1 MSAQPIHRA
10 RAAVALAAGAAAA
23 ILGLSTALG
32 DGRSSRQAFDAGRL
46 PLREL
51 AGQRIIAGFHG
62 TRPPPAVR
70 RAIANGDLA
79 GVILFAD
86 NVPSHGA
93 ARSLI
98 GRLQGIRRPRG
109 LRDPLL
115 VMIDQEGGGVKRLSG
130 APTASAQQ
138 MGKRGGAFSR
148 DQGTATAA
156 NLRGVGVNV
165 DLAPVLDVGRPGG
178 AIRTEH
184 RSFGSSAEQVSS
196 TGVPFAAGLQSA
208 GIAAAG
214 KHFPGLGAAGTN
226 TDLATQTINLSKDQL
241 RSIDEK
247 PYESLISQ
255 GGELVMLSVASY
267 PAFSDRPAALAAP
280 IATGEL
286 RRRLGFDGV
295 SVSDSLESAAA
306 QAFGG
311 PAKVAVAGAKA
322 GTDLLLF
329 GDFAP
334 AARADAALKKALR
347 AGSLPRSSFEQSVQ
361 RVLDLRAKLP
371 APPQRAVRR
380 QAVAQTPPTVTSPAS
395 DSQR

>member
-1 MSAQPIHRA
+1 VRSQSIHSGRA
-10 RAAVALAAGAAAA
+10 IIALAAGLLAAA
-23 ILGLSTALG
+23 LGLSTALG
-32 DGRSSRQAFDAGRL
+32 DGRGHRDRFAASQLTLRQ
-46 PLREL
+46 L
-51 AGQRIIAGFHG
+51 AGQRIVAGFNG
-62 TRPPPAVR
+62 TSPPKALR
-70 RAIANGDLA
+70 KAIANGDLA
-79 GVILFAD
+79 GVILFSR
-86 NVPSHGA
+86 NVPDHST

-98 GRLQGIRRPRG
+98 NRLQAIKRPRG
-109 LRDPLL
+109 LRAPLL
-115 VMIDQEGGGVKRLSG
+115 VMIDQEGGEVKRLSG

-148 DQGTATAA
+148 DQGTATAS

-178 AIRTEH
+178 AISSEH
-184 RSFGSSAEQVSS
+184 RSFGSSAGQVSS
-196 TGVPFAAGLQSA
+196 TAIPFAAALQS
-208 GIAAAG
+208 GGVAATG

-226 TDLATQTINLSKDQL
+226 TDLAAQTINLSRDQL

-247 PYESLISQ
+247 PYESLISH
-255 GGELVMLSVASY
+255 GGDLVMLSVATY
-267 PAFSDRPAALAAP
+267 PAFSDRPAALAAA

-286 RRRLGFDGV
+286 RQHLGFNGV

-334 AARADAALKKALR
+334 AARADAALRKALR
-347 AGSLPRSSFEQSVQ
+347 AGSLARTPSEESVQ

-371 APPQRAVRR
+371 ARPSRAVRR
-380 QAVAQTPPTVTSPAS
+380 
-395 DSQR
+395 

>member
-1 MSAQPIHRA
+1 VSAQPIHRA

-23 ILGLSTALG
+23 VLGLSTALG
-32 DGRSSRQAFDAGRL
+32 DGRSSRQVFDAGRL

-51 AGQRIIAGFHG
+51 AGQRIIAGFNG
-62 TRPPPAVR
+62 TSPPRAVR
-70 RAIANGDLA
+70 KAIANGDLA
-79 GVILFAD
+79 GVILFSR
-86 NVPSHGA
+86 NVPDHA
-93 ARSLI
+93 TARSLI
-98 GRLQGIRRPRG
+98 GRLQSIKRPRG

-115 VMIDQEGGGVKRLSG
+115 VMIDQEGGEVKRLSG

-148 DQGTATAA
+148 DQGTATAS

-178 AIRTEH
+178 AIASEH

-196 TGVPFAAGLQSA
+196 TAIPFAGAVQSG
-208 GIAAAG
+208 GIAATG

-226 TDLATQTINLSKDQL
+226 TDLAAQTINLSKDQL

-247 PYESLISQ
+247 PYQSLISQ
-255 GGELVMLSVASY
+255 GGDLVMLSVATY
-267 PAFSDRPAALAAP
+267 PAFSDRPAALAAA

-286 RRRLGFDGV
+286 RQHLGFNGV

-347 AGSLPRSSFEQSVQ
+347 GGSLTRTPFEQSVQ

-371 APPQRAVRR
+371 APPSRAVRR
-380 QAVAQTPPTVTSPAS
+380 
-395 DSQR
+395 

>member
-1 MSAQPIHRA
+1 VRSQSIHSGRA
-10 RAAVALAAGAAAA
+10 IIALAAGLLAAA
-23 ILGLSTALG
+23 LGLSTALG
-32 DGRSSRQAFDAGRL
+32 DGRGHRDRFAASQLTLRQ
-46 PLREL
+46 L
-51 AGQRIIAGFHG
+51 AGQRIVAGFNG
-62 TRPPPAVR
+62 TSPPKALR
-70 RAIANGDLA
+70 KAIANGDLA
-79 GVILFAD
+79 GVILFSR
-86 NVPSHGA
+86 NVPDHST

-98 GRLQGIRRPRG
+98 NRLQAIKRPRG
-109 LRDPLL
+109 LRAPLL
-115 VMIDQEGGGVKRLSG
+115 VMIDQEGGEVKRLSG

-148 DQGTATAA
+148 DQGTATAS

-178 AIRTEH
+178 AISSEH
-184 RSFGSSAEQVSS
+184 RSFGSSAGQVSS
-196 TGVPFAAGLQSA
+196 TAIPFAAALQS
-208 GIAAAG
+208 GGVAATG

-226 TDLATQTINLSKDQL
+226 TDLAAQTINLSRDQL

-247 PYESLISQ
+247 PYESLISH
-255 GGELVMLSVASY
+255 GGDLVMLSVATY
-267 PAFSDRPAALAAP
+267 PAFSDRPAALAAA

-286 RRRLGFDGV
+286 RQHLGFNGV

-347 AGSLPRSSFEQSVQ
+347 AGSLARTPSEESVQ

-371 APPQRAVRR
+371 SRPSRAVRR
-380 QAVAQTPPTVTSPAS
+380 
-395 DSQR
+395 